1 VPEVDSMGT
10 NTTQQ
15 ALDLD
20 FGVKHF
26 LNSLNCINC
35 PSLHRFVT
43 KIIFIK
49 EFIASA
55 ILC

>member
-1 VPEVDSMGT
+1 MGT

-26 LNSLNCINC
+26 LNSLNCINELSQFAPFC
-35 PSLHRFVT
+35 LT
-43 KIIFIK
+43 KIIFIT